1 MSPEAQRIAIAEACG
16 WKGPNSDEV
25 KELTKNWVTRDT
37 QDHFISPVGVSC
49 GKAGLPDYLND
60 LNAMHEAE
68 SSMDMP
74 FNSEYSHFLANVCV
88 RCRGISEDMLEVGDG
103 YEIALTAT
111 AAQRAEAFL
120 KTIGKW
126 QD

>member
-1 MSPEAQRIAIAEACG
+1 MSPEAQRIAIAGACG
-16 WKGPNSDEV
+16 WREINRNSFPGGGWSARTPGDMG
-25 KELTKNWVTRDT
+25 W
-37 QDHFISPVGVSC
+37 GMVS
-49 GKAGLPDYLND
+49 DYLSD

-88 RCRGISEDMLEVGDG
+88 RCRGISEDNLEVGDG

-126 QD
+126 DDK

>member
-1 MSPEAQRIAIAEACG
+1 MTPEAQRVAIAEVCG
-16 WKGPNSDEV
+16 WKGPNSYEV
-25 KELTKNWVTRDT
+25 KERTKNWVTRDT

-49 GKAGLPDYLND
+49 GKAGLPDYMND

-68 SSMDMP
+68 KKLDDTNGGRDNGACLRYAYAGELYRLCP
-74 FNSEYSHFLANVCV
+74 
-88 RCRGISEDMLEVGDG
+88 EDEQPMR
-103 YEIALTAT
+103 AT

-126 QD
+126 EP